1 MSRTANKE
9 RPKELRRAILQ
20 YLIKYGLSDLSLRPL
35 AKAVGCSPRVLL
47 YYFGS
52 KEKMVSEVLAEARQ
66 RQQSAYDQ
74 VETGSFAKNCQIVW
88 KRMSAADSEPLFR
101 LFFEV
106 YGIAL
111 RHPRRY
117 KTFLHHMIEDW
128 LRDIAD
134 PLCREGHSRAEVRAF
149 ATLVVAGLRGFMLD
163 YCATHDRRRVGRAVK
178 SWLATLD
185 SMLPERKGDYSK

>member
-9 RPKELRRAILQ
+9 RPKELRGAILQ
-20 YLIKYGLSDLSLRPL
+20 YLIKHGLSDLSLRPL

-66 RQQSAYDQ
+66 RQQTTYDK
-74 VETGSFAKNCQIVW
+74 VETGSFAENCQIVW

-117 KTFLHHMIEDW
+117 KAFLQHTIEDW
-128 LRDIAD
+128 LCAIAD
-134 PLCREGHSRAEVRAF
+134 PLCREGHSRVEARAF

-163 YCATHDRRRVGRAVK
+163 YCATHDRRRVDRAVR
-178 SWLATLD
+178 SWLGILD
-185 SMLPERKGDYSK
+185 SMLPGHKGDYSK

>member
-9 RPKELRRAILQ
+9 RPKELRAEILK
-20 YLIKYGLSDLSLRPL
+20 YLVQHGLSDLSLRPL

-52 KEKMVSEVLAEARQ
+52 KEKMVSAVLAEARQ
-66 RQQSAYDQ
+66 RQQAAYDK
-74 VETGSFAKNCQIVW
+74 VETGSFAENCAIVW
-88 KRMSAADSEPLFR
+88 RRMSAADSEPLFR

-111 RHPRRY
+111 RHPQRY
-117 KTFLHHMIEDW
+117 KAFLHHTIEDW

-134 PLCREGHSRAEVRAF
+134 PLGREGHSRAEARAF

-163 YCATHDRRRVGRAVK
+163 YCATHDRGRIDRAVK

>member
-9 RPKELRRAILQ
+9 RPKELRRAILK
-20 YLIKYGLSDLSLRPL
+20 YLTKHGLSDLSLRPL

-66 RQQSAYDQ
+66 RQQTAYDK
-74 VETGSFAKNCQIVW
+74 VETGNFAENCEIVW

-117 KTFLHHMIEDW
+117 KAFLHHMIEDW

-134 PLCREGHSRAEVRAF
+134 PLCREGRPRAEARAF

-163 YCATHDRRRVGRAVK
+163 YCATHDRRRVDRAVK
-178 SWLATLD
+178 SWLVTLD
-185 SMLPERKGDYSK
+185 SMLPEHKGDYSK

>member
-1 MSRTANKE
+1 MSRTVNKE

-20 YLIKYGLSDLSLRPL
+20 YLIRHGLSDLSLRPL

-52 KEKMVSEVLAEARQ
+52 KAKMVSEVLAEARQ
-66 RQQSAYDQ
+66 RQQAAYDK
-74 VETGSFAKNCQIVW
+74 VETGSFAKNCEIVW
-88 KRMSAADSEPLFR
+88 KRMIAADSEPLFR

-117 KTFLHHMIEDW
+117 KAFLHHTIEDW
-128 LRDIAD
+128 LCDIAD
-134 PLCREGHSRAEVRAF
+134 PLCREGHSRAEARAF
-149 ATLVVAGLRGFMLD
+149 ATIVVAGLRGFMLD
-163 YCATHDRRRVGRAVK
+163 YCATHERRRVDRAVK
-178 SWLATLD
+178 SWLGTLD

>member
-9 RPKELRRAILQ
+9 RPKELRRAILK
-20 YLIKYGLSDLSLRPL
+20 YLIKHGLSDLSLRPL

-66 RQQSAYDQ
+66 RQQTAYDK
-74 VETGSFAKNCQIVW
+74 VETGSFAENCEIVW
-88 KRMSAADSEPLFR
+88 KRMSATDSEPLFR

-117 KTFLHHMIEDW
+117 KAFLHHMIEDW

-134 PLCREGHSRAEVRAF
+134 PLCREGHPRAEARAF

-163 YCATHDRRRVGRAVK
+163 YCATHDRRRVDRAVK
-178 SWLATLD
+178 SWLVTLD
-185 SMLPERKGDYSK
+185 SMLPEHKGDYSK

>member
-9 RPKELRRAILQ
+9 RPKELRRAILK
-20 YLIKYGLSDLSLRPL
+20 YLIKHGLSDLSLRPL

-66 RQQSAYDQ
+66 RQQTAYDK
-74 VETGSFAKNCQIVW
+74 VETGSFAENCEIVW
-88 KRMSAADSEPLFR
+88 KRMSATDSEPLFR

-117 KTFLHHMIEDW
+117 KAFLHHMIEDW
-128 LRDIAD
+128 LSDIAD
-134 PLCREGHSRAEVRAF
+134 PLCREGHSRAEARAF

-163 YCATHDRRRVGRAVK
+163 YCATHDRRRVDRAVK
-178 SWLATLD
+178 SWLVTLD
-185 SMLPERKGDYSK
+185 SMLPEHKGDYSK

>member
-9 RPKELRRAILQ
+9 RPKELRRAILK
-20 YLIKYGLSDLSLRPL
+20 YLIKHGLSDLSLRPL

-66 RQQSAYDQ
+66 RQQTAYDK
-74 VETGSFAKNCQIVW
+74 VETGNFAENCEIVW

-117 KTFLHHMIEDW
+117 KAFLHHMIEDW

-134 PLCREGHSRAEVRAF
+134 PLCREGHSRAEARAF

-163 YCATHDRRRVGRAVK
+163 YCATHDRRRVDRAVK
-178 SWLATLD
+178 SWLVTLD
-185 SMLPERKGDYSK
+185 SMLPEHKGDYSK

>member
-1 MSRTANKE
+1 MSRTVNKE

-20 YLIKYGLSDLSLRPL
+20 YLIKHGLSDLSLRPL

-66 RQQSAYDQ
+66 RQQTAYDK

-117 KTFLHHMIEDW
+117 KAFLHHMIEDW

-134 PLCREGHSRAEVRAF
+134 PLCREGHSRAEARAF
-149 ATLVVAGLRGFMLD
+149 ATIVVAGLRGFMLD
-163 YCATHDRRRVGRAVK
+163 YCATHDRRRVDRAVK

-185 SMLPERKGDYSK
+185 SMLPERKGDYRK

>member
-9 RPKELRRAILQ
+9 RPKELRRAILH
-20 YLIKYGLSDLSLRPL
+20 YLIKHGLSDLSLRPL

-52 KEKMVSEVLAEARQ
+52 KEKMVIEVLAEARQ
-66 RQQSAYDQ
+66 RQQSNYDK
-74 VETGSFAKNCQIVW
+74 VETGSFAENCQIVW

-117 KTFLHHMIEDW
+117 KAFLHDTIEDW
-128 LRDIAD
+128 LCDIAD
-134 PLCREGHSRAEVRAF
+134 PLCREGHSRAEARAF

-163 YCATHDRRRVGRAVK
+163 YCATHDRRRVDRAVK

-185 SMLPERKGDYSK
+185 SMLPGRKGDYSK